1 MGDPKSDLE
10 FWVNRQDAWK
20 TRLAGN
26 FTTQP
31 YITHTVRSKIAEDA
45 VFQDVLAVSNPA
57 MSGFGGEG
65 VGLIL
70 SDYW

>member
-1 MGDPKSDLE
+1 
-10 FWVNRQDAWK
+10 
-20 TRLAGN
+20 
-26 FTTQP
+26 
-31 YITHTVRSKIAEDA
+31 VRSKIAEDA

-70 SDYW
+70 SDY